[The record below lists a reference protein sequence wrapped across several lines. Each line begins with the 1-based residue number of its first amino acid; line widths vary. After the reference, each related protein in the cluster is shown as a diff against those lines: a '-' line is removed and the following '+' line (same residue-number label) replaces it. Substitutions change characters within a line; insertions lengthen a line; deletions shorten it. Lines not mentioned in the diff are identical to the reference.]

1 MVKLT
6 KRSVDVILAAG
17 VPVGQSEL
25 YAWDADIPGFG
36 MRVKA
41 SGVASYLIQYRNKFG
56 RSRRFTLGR
65 CAVLT
70 PEEARRKAKL
80 LLASVLAGGDPA
92 DERAGFRNDLTIAE
106 LCDVYLAEGCGSKKP
121 GTLSMDRSRIER
133 HVKPLLGHIK
143 VGALNRAAVERF
155 SLDVA
160 NGKSARDQKTA
171 SRGRSI
177 VRGGKGVATRTLGM
191 LGAIF
196 QFAVNRGLRPDNPIR
211 GVRKFADGKKE
222 RFLLPAEY
230 LRLRQALDACE
241 DEGANRSAVNAIRA
255 LVLTGCRKQEILRLT
270 WVEIDKANSCLRLLD
285 SKTGAKVVPLGPG
298 AVEFLE
304 GLQRVK
310 DCPWVFPR
318 ADAKGPLVGLQKIWG
333 RVRVRASLPDVRI
346 HDLRHSFASMG
357 AATGEGLLMIGKIL
371 GHQHAATT
379 ARYAHMADDPLKAA
393 ADRITRGILLAMEG
407 GEDRA
412 PPEASLAAD

>member
-6 KRSVDVILAAG
+6 KRAVDLILAAG

-65 CAVLT
+65 CAVLA

-92 DERAGFRNDLTIAE
+92 DERAGFRNDLTIAD

-160 NGKSARDQKTA
+160 NGRSARDQKTA

-285 SKTGAKVVPLGPG
+285 SKTGAKVAPLGPG

-318 ADAKGPLVGLQKIWG
+318 ADAKGPLVGLQKVWE
-333 RVRVRASLPDVRI
+333 RVRKRAGLSDVRI

-407 GEDRA
+407 GEDRP
-412 PPEASLAAD
+412 PPETSLAAD

>member
-6 KRSVDVILAAG
+6 KRAVDFILAAG
-17 VPVGQSEL
+17 VPAGQSEL

-230 LRLRQALDACE
+230 LRLRQALDGYSGDGGQA
-241 DEGANRSAVNAIRA
+241 
-255 LVLTGCRKQEILRLT
+255 
-270 WVEIDKANSCLRLLD
+270 
-285 SKTGAKVVPLGPG
+285 
-298 AVEFLE
+298 F
-304 GLQRVK
+304 
-310 DCPWVFPR
+310 
-318 ADAKGPLVGLQKIWG
+318 
-333 RVRVRASLPDVRI
+333 
-346 HDLRHSFASMG
+346 H
-357 AATGEGLLMIGKIL
+357 
-371 GHQHAATT
+371 
-379 ARYAHMADDPLKAA
+379 LKADSDSGRWRTA
-393 ADRITRGILLAMEG
+393 FR
-407 GEDRA
+407 
-412 PPEASLAAD
+412 

>member
-6 KRSVDVILAAG
+6 KRAVDSILAAG

-106 LCDVYLAEGCGSKKP
+106 LCDVYLVEGCGSKKP

-255 LVLTGCRKQEILRLT
+255 LILTGCRKQEILRLT

-285 SKTGAKVVPLGPG
+285 SKTGAKVVPVGPG
-298 AVEFLE
+298 AIEFLE

-318 ADAKGPLVGLQKIWG
+318 ADAKGPLVGLQKVWE
-333 RVRVRASLPDVRI
+333 RVRKRAGLSDVRI

-379 ARYAHMADDPLKAA
+379 ARYAHLADDPLKAA

-412 PPEASLAAD
+412 PPETSLAAD

>member
-6 KRSVDVILAAG
+6 KRAVDSILAAG

-106 LCDVYLAEGCGSKKP
+106 LCDVYLVEGCGSKKP

-133 HVKPLLGHIK
+133 HVKPLLGQIK

-222 RFLLPAEY
+222 RFLLPSEY

-285 SKTGAKVVPLGPG
+285 SKTGAKVVPVGPG
-298 AVEFLE
+298 AIEFLE

-310 DCPWVFPR
+310 DCPWAFPR
-318 ADAKGPLVGLQKIWG
+318 ADAKGPLVGLQKVWE
-333 RVRVRASLPDVRI
+333 RVRKRAGLSDVRI

-393 ADRITRGILLAMEG
+393 VGRISGGIVSAMRDG
-407 GEDRA
+407 GDHA
-412 PPEASLAAD
+412 PTESKEAAD

>member
-6 KRSVDVILAAG
+6 KRAVDLILAAG

-106 LCDVYLAEGCGSKKP
+106 LCDVYLVEGCGSKKP

-133 HVKPLLGHIK
+133 HVKPLLGQIK

-160 NGKSARDQKTA
+160 NGKSARDQKTV

-241 DEGANRSAVNAIRA
+241 DEGTNRCAINAIRA
-255 LVLTGCRKQEILRLT
+255 LVLTGCRKQEVLRLA
-270 WVEIDKANSCLRLLD
+270 WADIDKANSCLRLAD
-285 SKTGAKVVPLGPG
+285 SKTGAKVVPLG
-298 AVEFLE
+298 ASALAFLD
-304 GLQRVK
+304 GLPRVK

-318 ADAKGPLVGLQKIWG
+318 ADGKRPLVGLQKAWQKI
-333 RVRVRASLPDVRI
+333 RKRAELADVRI
-346 HDLRHSFASMG
+346 HDLRHSFASTG
-357 AATGEGLLMIGKIL
+357 AGSGEGLLVIGKIL
-371 GHQHAATT
+371 GHQHSATT
-379 ARYAHMADDPLKAA
+379 ARYAHLADNPLKAA
-393 ADRITRGILLAMEG
+393 ADRISQTIAEAMLGDESTN
-407 GEDRA
+407 ESVESA
-412 PPEASLAAD
+412 KAA

>member
-6 KRSVDVILAAG
+6 KRAVDSILAAG

-25 YAWDADIPGFG
+25 CAWDADIPGFG
-36 MRVKA
+36 LRVKA

-56 RSRRFTLGR
+56 RSRRFTIGR
-65 CAVLT
+65 CTVLA

-92 DERAGFRNDLTIAE
+92 DERSGVRNDLTIAQ

-160 NGKSARDQKTA
+160 NGKSAQDQKTA

-191 LGAIF
+191 LGAIM
-196 QFAVNRGLRPDNPIR
+196 QFAVNRGLRPDNPVR
-211 GVRKFADGKKE
+211 GVPKFKDGRKE
-222 RFLLPAEY
+222 RFLSSAEY
-230 LRLRQALDACE
+230 LRLREMLDVCE
-241 DEGANRSAVNAIRA
+241 DEGANRCAINAIRA
-255 LVLTGCRKQEILRLT
+255 LVLSGCRKQEILRLT
-270 WVEIDKANSCLRLLD
+270 WPEIDKENSCLRLLD
-285 SKTGAKVVPLGPG
+285 SKTGAKVVPLG
-298 AVEFLE
+298 ASALTFLE
-304 GLQRVK
+304 GLTRIK

-318 ADAKGPLVGLQKIWG
+318 ADAKGPLVGLQKAWEK
-333 RVRVRASLPDVRI
+333 VRKRAGLSDVRI

-357 AATGEGLLMIGKIL
+357 AGSGEGLLLIGKIL
-371 GHQHAATT
+371 GHKHSATT
-379 ARYAHMADDPLKAA
+379 ARYAHLADNPLKVAANRISQSIAEAMNGNLPADEPNKAA
-393 ADRITRGILLAMEG
+393 AD
-407 GEDRA
+407 
-412 PPEASLAAD
+412 

>member
-92 DERAGFRNDLTIAE
+92 DERSGVRNDLTIAE

-196 QFAVNRGLRPDNPIR
+196 QFAVNRGLRPDNPVR

-222 RFLLPAEY
+222 RFLLPSEY

-285 SKTGAKVVPLGPG
+285 SKTGAKVVPVGPG
-298 AVEFLE
+298 AIEFLE

-318 ADAKGPLVGLQKIWG
+318 ADAKGPLVGLQKVWE
-333 RVRVRASLPDVRI
+333 RVRKRAGLPDVRI

-393 ADRITRGILLAMEG
+393 ADRITRGILLAMEE

-412 PPEASLAAD
+412 PPETSLAAD